1 MTRARDLPLLL
12 AASFAVFSDYAPL
25 VSVVPLW
32 SATGGSSGVGA
43 GAATGVTMGAGI
55 LVQLCMGRLVRVLGL
70 RRLLIT
76 GSLLLSLPTAAYLL
90 SPALGWVLAVS
101 AVRGAGFGM
110 AAVAGSALAA
120 ELAPPGRR
128 ASVVGWYGAAA
139 GLPQVICLP
148 LGVWCAQTFGFPAV
162 FLGATVLG
170 GLAVPLAWALVVPS
184 AAPGGGP
191 AVEPAAVEAS
201 VAEAP
206 VVEASVVEASVLP
219 PTAPPHPPAGGFAPL
234 VGLLALLAASA
245 AAVGGVTS
253 FLAFALPAPG
263 AAAVVLFALS
273 AAMILGRLAAGGL
286 ADRIGEGRT
295 LVPAVIAAALGTG
308 GIAAA
313 VLLTAAATVPAA
325 LAAVLCGA
333 GFGALQNETLV
344 LVFARTGPARRGMA
358 STAWNMAYDV
368 GTGAGSLLVGVASRL
383 VGVGGAF
390 LLSAAVVAA
399 VLPGAWARPKP
410 GESQPGQEQPGQE
423 QPGQQQPGQQQ
434 PGEQQPGASGPPKP
448 GQTGAGTGTRR
459 RT

>member
-1 MTRARDLPLLL
+1 MTRARNLPLLL
-12 AASFAVFSDYAPL
+12 AATFAVFSDYAPL
-25 VSVVPLW
+25 LSVVPLW

-55 LVQLCMGRLVRVLGL
+55 LVQLCMGRLVPALGL
-70 RRLLIT
+70 RRLLMT

-128 ASVVGWYGAAA
+128 AAVVGWYGAAA
-139 GLPQVICLP
+139 GLPQVVCLP
-148 LGVWCAQTFGFPAV
+148 LGVWCAQTFGFPVV

-170 GLAVPLAWALVVPS
+170 GLAVPLAWALVVP
-184 AAPGGGP
+184 AAVPAAVPADGP
-191 AVEPAAVEAS
+191 AAVEPA
-201 VAEAP
+201 
-206 VVEASVVEASVLP
+206 VLA

-253 FLAFALPAPG
+253 FVAFALPAPG

-286 ADRIGEGRT
+286 ADRFGEGRT

-325 LAAVLCGA
+325 LAAAVCGA

-390 LLSAAVVAA
+390 LLSAVAVAA
-399 VLPGAWARPKP
+399 VLPAAWARPGRP
-410 GESQPGQEQPGQE
+410 RSGRVPLGESQPGSSQ
-423 QPGQQQPGQQQ
+423 
-434 PGEQQPGASGPPKP
+434 P

>member
-12 AASFAVFSDYAPL
+12 AATFAVFSDYAPL
-25 VSVVPLW
+25 LSVVPLW

-184 AAPGGGP
+184 AAPARGP
-191 AVEPAAVEAS
+191 AVEPAAVEAL
-201 VAEAP
+201 VEASAG
-206 VVEASVVEASVLP
+206 EASVVEASVLP
-219 PTAPPHPPAGGFAPL
+219 PTAPPHPSAGGFAPL

-253 FLAFALPAPG
+253 FVAFALPAPG

-410 GESQPGQEQPGQE
+410 GESQPGQEQPGQR
-423 QPGQQQPGQQQ
+423 QPGQQQ
-434 PGEQQPGASGPPKP
+434 PGEQQPGPSGPPQP

>member
-1 MTRARDLPLLL
+1 MTRARNLPLLL
-12 AASFAVFSDYAPL
+12 AATFAVFSDYAPL
-25 VSVVPLW
+25 LSVVPLW

-55 LVQLCMGRLVRVLGL
+55 LVQLCMGRLVPALGL
-70 RRLLIT
+70 RRLLVT

-128 ASVVGWYGAAA
+128 AAVVGWYGAAA
-139 GLPQVICLP
+139 GLPQVVCLP
-148 LGVWCAQTFGFPAV
+148 LGVWCAQTFGFPVV

-170 GLAVPLAWALVVPS
+170 GLAVPLAWALVVP
-184 AAPGGGP
+184 AAVPADGP
-191 AVEPAAVEAS
+191 AAVEPSGVEPAAVAAS
-201 VAEAP
+201 GPA
-206 VVEASVVEASVLP
+206 

-253 FLAFALPAPG
+253 FVAFALPAPG

-286 ADRIGEGRT
+286 ADRFGEGRT

-325 LAAVLCGA
+325 LAAAVCGA

-390 LLSAAVVAA
+390 LLSAVAVAA
-399 VLPGAWARPKP
+399 VLPAARARPGRPRSGRVPP
-410 GESQPGQEQPGQE
+410 GESRPGSSRPGSSRPGSSRPGPARPGPSQPGQ
-423 QPGQQQPGQQQ
+423 
-434 PGEQQPGASGPPKP
+434 AD
-448 GQTGAGTGTRR
+448 AGTGTRR